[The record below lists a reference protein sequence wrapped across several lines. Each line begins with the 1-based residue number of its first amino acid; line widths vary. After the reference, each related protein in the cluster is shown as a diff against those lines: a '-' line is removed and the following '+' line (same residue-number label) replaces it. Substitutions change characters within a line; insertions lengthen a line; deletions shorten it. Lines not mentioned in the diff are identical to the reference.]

1 MEICYPQFPDEETGT
16 VKFFLC
22 PVAYSELV
30 MELCFD
36 SRCLTSDPVF
46 LTFPILEG
54 TCDVIQSSGS
64 HMESLR
70 SLKKKTLRSQR
81 GLKTSFNL

>member
-22 PVAYSELV
+22 PVEYSELV

-70 SLKKKTLRSQR
+70 SLKKKNPQVTEGSENI
-81 GLKTSFNL
+81 F